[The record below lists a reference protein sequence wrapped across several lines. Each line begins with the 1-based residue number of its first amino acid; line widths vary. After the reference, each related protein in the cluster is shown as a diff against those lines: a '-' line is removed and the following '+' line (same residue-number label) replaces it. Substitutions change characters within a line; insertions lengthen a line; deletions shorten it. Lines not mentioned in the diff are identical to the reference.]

1 MFNDPVIDGHENQAD
16 AEIQEEADSGRPQL
30 NPEQITRFRLANDPG
45 IKATVEANKA
55 QAQARRES
63 ELMLLGYNQALLDY
77 GNLPNGWETQ
87 TMINT
92 INDQKVKLGIE

>member
-1 MFNDPVIDGHENQAD
+1 M
-16 AEIQEEADSGRPQL
+16 PQL
-30 NPEQITRFRLANDPG
+30 TPEQITKLSNDPT

-77 GNLPNGWETQ
+77 GQLPEGWETKDM
-87 TMINT
+87 TRTVNE
-92 INDQKVKLGIE
+92 QKAKLGIE